1 MTACTN
7 KARGAVVAALAG
19 VLALGAVPAVALATG
34 TEAPEVDL
42 MFADP
47 EGAFSNASVT
57 YANFTHGNS
66 GNPVTVNS
74 DRIWTTTFDKNEP
87 VILNTL
93 TVSFFNTGAHADFT
107 ITAND
112 PQDDYEVK
120 YYKRGADGK
129 PADDQE
135 ITSDI
140 SAVGK
145 YVAVVNAVDGN
156 YKGGTLYVPFDITPI
171 ELTSVAVEGRTVTY
185 NAEAHT
191 FKFFIDNDGDG
202 SFTNGDVKLYENV
215 DYTVYYVLDDTDAD
229 ESSAVEVKN
238 VDTYRAILKGIGNYG
253 GTFEVSTDINVVPLD
268 LETAPIMGVVSTDSK
283 RPADPYYIW
292 IDGVRYEEG
301 SAIMD
306 ELKCELDP
314 SVPTSDSLWKENG
327 EYSFIVSSENGPSD
341 KNILNSKNFNAYKV
355 GTLVDFKYNGEE
367 LPESHDIYMDDS
379 STDWDTAAVTGF
391 AANGTVDGVTIPNSN
406 ITEIVFNAA
415 GTDVTSTAWQDTPGS
430 YTVVEFYYDA
440 SDGSLGGIDFVTV
453 NVYREAINA
462 DADAAVLYDT
472 NGDGQDEV
480 VSSVNAG
487 YVAGRNLIDDID
499 VVVKSAD
506 GPTLTEGVDYQVK
519 YYNSNGHEVGEIVNA
534 GTYTLKVTSEYYK
547 ISGTTEMTITISPL
561 DVSAVRVGALE
572 EMPFDN
578 SDNTTTYLPWLENG
592 YALSNTGF
600 FTSLDIQYQSGDNWD
615 DFPMN
620 AIQVTIL
627 DAEGNEVETI
637 MDEGA
642 YTLHFEARN
651 ADAENNYVVPADITF
666 HCIKAEHLLFADA
679 AYTDYFADAVAAVNA
694 RGFMNGYNDT
704 WLFGSYDQITRGQV
718 ACVLYNMATYAGQV
732 DESELV
738 YNEIAGYETGF
749 SDVDGKAFYGKA
761 IAWAK
766 QAGVVNGYGDGT
778 FAPDAPVTREEFA
791 AMVANYASKYD
802 QGYKAVESTDALK
815 DFDDANGVSEWA
827 EKVVAWAVE
836 NGIMGNGGFLAP
848 QSNIIRADA
857 ACMVYNYAI
866 AE

>member
-34 TEAPEVDL
+34 SDVSL
-42 MFADP
+42 QFADP

-57 YANFTHGNS
+57 YANFTHGDS
-66 GNPVTVNS
+66 GNPVMVNS
-74 DRIWTTTFDKNEP
+74 DGIWTTTFDKNEP

-171 ELTSVAVEGRTVTY
+171 ELTSVAVEGGTVTY
-185 NAEAHT
+185 NAEAHN

-268 LETAPIMGVVSTDSK
+268 LATAPIMGVVSTDSK

-327 EYSFIVSSENGPSD
+327 EYSFIVSSENGPKD
-341 KNILNSKNFNAYKV
+341 KNILHENNFNAYKV

-367 LPESHDIYMDDS
+367 LPESHDIYMNDS

-406 ITEIVFNAA
+406 ITEIVFDAA
-415 GTDVTSTAWQDTPGS
+415 GADVTSNAWQDTPGS

-480 VSSVNAG
+480 VSSVNVG

-506 GPTLTEGVDYQVK
+506 GTTLTEGVDYQVK
-519 YYNSNGHEVGEIVNA
+519 YYNSNGDEVGEIVNA
-534 GTYTLKVTSEYYK
+534 GTYTLKVTSDSYK
-547 ISGTTEMTITISPL
+547 LSGTTEMTITVNKL
-561 DVSAVRVGALE
+561 DLSNVKAAAVIDKKWDNVG
-572 EMPFDN
+572 N
-578 SDNTTTYLPWLENG
+578 VTWYLPWQADG
-592 YALSNTGF
+592 VT
-600 FTSLDIQYQSGDNWD
+600 LDELKLQYKDGDSWVN
-615 DFPMN
+615 FPMK
-620 AIQVTIL
+620 QVKATIV
-627 DAEGNEVETI
+627 DAAGNEVKKIE
-637 MDEGA
+637 DEGV
-642 YTLHFEARN
+642 YTIHFEARN
-651 ADAENNYVVPADITF
+651 DDAANNYVVPADLTVT
-666 HCIKAEHLLFADA
+666 CIKNGTVADKDGNIVNHLLFRDVEWN
-679 AYTDYFADAVAAVNA
+679 DYFANAVDFVAKNH
-694 RGFMNGYNDT
+694 FMTGYKFT
-704 WLFGSYDQITRGQV
+704 KLFGSGDTLTRGQM
-718 ACVLYNMATYAGQV
+718 ACVLYNMAKGAGKV
-732 DESELV
+732 DENSFHYTET
-738 YNEIAGYETGF
+738 EGYETGF
-749 SDVDGKAFYGKA
+749 EDVEGKMWYSKA
-761 IAWAK
+761 VAWAK
-766 QAGVVNGYGDGT
+766 LSGVVNGYDDTHFGPKDT
-778 FAPDAPVTREEFA
+778 ITREQFA
-791 AMVANYASKYD
+791 AMLMNYEKKFGDYEQADASVLD
-802 QGYKAVESTDALK
+802 DFSDA
-815 DFDDANGVSEWA
+815 ASITPWA
-827 EKVVAWAVE
+827 QNAMAWAVE
-836 NGIMGNGGFLAP
+836 NGVVNGTPEGTLIP
-848 QSNIIRADA
+848 TNDIVRADA
-857 ACMVYNYAI
+857 ACMVYNYAK
-866 AE
+866 

>member
-1 MTACTN
+1 
-7 KARGAVVAALAG
+7 
-19 VLALGAVPAVALATG
+19 
-34 TEAPEVDL
+34 

-253 GTFEVSTDINVVPLD
+253 GTFEVSTDINVVPLN

-406 ITEIVFNAA
+406 ITETVFNAA

-506 GPTLTEGVDYQVK
+506 GTTLTEGVDYQVK
-519 YYNSNGHEVGEIVNA
+519 YYNSNGDEVGEIVNA

-547 ISGTTEMTITISPL
+547 LSGTTEMTVTVGQIDLSN
-561 DVSAVRVGALE
+561 VKAAAVVDKEWDNVG
-572 EMPFDN
+572 N
-578 SDNTTTYLPWLENG
+578 VTSYLPWQADGVTLDELKLQYKSGENWV
-592 YALSNTGF
+592 N
-600 FTSLDIQYQSGDNWD
+600 
-615 DFPMN
+615 FPMK
-620 AIQVTIL
+620 QVKATIV
-627 DAEGNEVETI
+627 DAAGNEVKKVT
-637 MDEGA
+637 DEGV
-642 YTLHFEARN
+642 YTIKFEARN
-651 ADAENNYVVPADITF
+651 DDAANNYVVPADLTVT
-666 HCIKAEHLLFADA
+666 CIKDGGPSAGGYGDSTDNHLKFRDVT
-679 AYTDYFADAVAAVNA
+679 YTDYFVNA
-694 RGFMNGYNDT
+694 VDQVSNKKFMTGYKGT
-704 WLFGSYDQITRGQV
+704 KLFGSYDSLNRGQM
-718 ACVLYNMATYAGQV
+718 AIVLYNMAKGAGKM
-732 DESELV
+732 DENGLQYTELG
-738 YNEIAGYETGF
+738 GYITGF
-749 SDVDGKAFYGKA
+749 EDVDGNEYYAKA
-761 IAWAK
+761 IAWARL
-766 QAGVVNGYGDGT
+766 AGVVNGYDETHFGPEDT
-778 FAPDAPVTREEFA
+778 ITREQFA
-791 AMVANYASKYD
+791 AMLLNYEKKFGDYEQADASVLD
-802 QGYKAVESTDALK
+802 
-815 DFDDANGVSEWA
+815 DFDDAAGVSSWA
-827 EKVVAWAVE
+827 TNAVAWGVE
-836 NGIMGNGGFLAP
+836 NGILGNGGFLGA
-848 QSNIIRADA
+848 QNDIIRADA
-857 ACMVYNYAI
+857 ACMVYNYTK
-866 AE
+866 